1 MTDITRRETL
11 LMTAGATWA
20 EALEARA
27 GDPPNVA
34 DPGPPRD
41 TKPANR
47 PVSLRDF
54 ERLAPGT
61 MTREAWEFISSGAGD
76 ERTVRWNEEAF
87 GRLQLRQRILEDVSR
102 LDTRIRLL
110 GRERPHPILLAP
122 TSNHTL
128 VHPEGEVATA
138 RGAGAAGATMVVSTF
153 ADKPLEEIARAAT
166 QPLWHATYVMKDR
179 GRTRDLLRRAEAV
192 GCEAIC
198 IPIDSPVVGAR
209 DREHRTYR
217 FPRDPVSFL
226 DYPADY
232 WRYPTTW
239 KDIEWVRSQTKL
251 PLVLKGILD
260 PEDADRGIRAGAAA
274 IYVSNHGGRN
284 LDTLPATI
292 EALPEVAEKVSGR
305 VPILVDGGVRR
316 GTDVIKALALGA
328 TAVAIGRPYL
338 YGLAVS
344 GADGVRGVVN
354 VLRNELETAMAL
366 TGRTDDREHRSVA
379 HPRDVPVPEGL
390 NAEHA
395 S

>member
-1 MTDITRRETL
+1 MTRRETL
-11 LMTAGATWA
+11 LTIAGATWA
-20 EALEARA
+20 AASEARA
-27 GDPPNVA
+27 DDPPNAVS
-34 DPGPPRD
+34 PGPPAGP
-41 TKPANR
+41 KPTGR

-54 ERLAPGT
+54 ERMAHGT

-87 GRLQLRQRILEDVSR
+87 GQLRLRQRALEDVSR
-102 LDTRIRLL
+102 PDTRIRLL
-110 GRERPHPILLAP
+110 GRERPHPILLSP

-166 QPLWHATYVMKDR
+166 QPFWHATYVMKDR
-179 GRTRDLLRRAEAV
+179 GRTRDLLQRAEAA

-217 FPRDPVSFL
+217 FQRDPISFL
-226 DYPADY
+226 DHPVDY

-239 KDIEWVRSQTKL
+239 KDIEWVRSQTRL
-251 PLVLKGILD
+251 PLVLKGILE
-260 PEDADRGIRAGAAA
+260 PEEADRGIRAGAAA
-274 IYVSNHGGRN
+274 IFVSNHGGRN
-284 LDTLPATI
+284 LDTLPATA
-292 EALPEVAEKVSGR
+292 EVLPEVADKVSGR

-316 GTDVIKALALGA
+316 GTDVLKALALGA
-328 TAVAIGRPYL
+328 AAVAIGRPYL
-338 YGLAVS
+338 YGLAFS

-354 VLRNELETAMAL
+354 VLRNELEMAMAL
-366 TGRTDDREHRSVA
+366 TGRPTIESIDRSLIRPA
-379 HPRDVPVPEGL
+379 QGNPKG
-390 NAEHA
+390 
-395 S
+395 

>member
-1 MTDITRRETL
+1 MADITRRETL
-11 LMTAGATWA
+11 LLTAGATLA
-20 EALEARA
+20 AALEARA
-27 GDPPNVA
+27 ADPPEVA
-34 DPGPPRD
+34 GAGPPAD
-41 TKPANR
+41 SKPARR
-47 PVSLRDF
+47 PVSVRDF
-54 ERLAPGT
+54 ERLAPGK
-61 MTREAWEFISSGAGD
+61 MTREAWEFINSGAGD
-76 ERTVRWNEEAF
+76 EQTVRWNEEAF
-87 GRLQLRQRILEDVSR
+87 SRLRLRQRALEDVSR

-128 VHPEGEVATA
+128 ISPDGEVATA
-138 RGAGAAGATMVVSTF
+138 RGAGSAGATMVVSTF
-153 ADKPLEEIARAAT
+153 ADKPLDEIARAAT

-179 GRTRDLLRRAEAV
+179 ERTKDMLRRAEAV

-198 IPIDSPVVGAR
+198 VPIDSPVVGAR

-217 FPRDPVSFL
+217 FPRDPLCFL
-226 DYPADY
+226 DHPVDY

-239 KDIEWVRSQTKL
+239 KDIDWVRSQTKL

-260 PEDADRGIRAGAAA
+260 PDDADRAIRAGAAA

-284 LDTLPATI
+284 LDTLPATL
-292 EALPEVAEKVSGR
+292 EVLPEIAEKVSRR
-305 VPILVDGGVRR
+305 VPIILDGGVRR

-354 VLRNELETAMAL
+354 VLRNELEMAMAL
-366 TGRTDDREHRSVA
+366 TGRPTIASIDRSLILPAARF
-379 HPRDVPVPEGL
+379 PNG
-390 NAEHA
+390 
-395 S
+395 

>member
-1 MTDITRRETL
+1 
-11 LMTAGATWA
+11 
-20 EALEARA
+20 
-27 GDPPNVA
+27 
-34 DPGPPRD
+34 
-41 TKPANR
+41 
-47 PVSLRDF
+47 
-54 ERLAPGT
+54 

-76 ERTVRWNEEAF
+76 EQTVRWNEEAF
-87 GRLQLRQRILEDVSR
+87 GRLRLRQRALEDVSR

-284 LDTLPATI
+284 LDTLPATL
-292 EALPEVAEKVSGR
+292 EALPEIAEKVSGR

-354 VLRNELETAMAL
+354 VLRNELEMAMAL
-366 TGRTDDREHRSVA
+366 TGRPTIASIDRSLILPAARS
-379 HPRDVPVPEGL
+379 PKG
-390 NAEHA
+390 
-395 S
+395 